1 MARSRMSRP
10 EPIRLALSD
19 GDYIDV
25 KKALSAGE
33 REDML
38 GEIAPTVEAGAKF
51 NMNTKSVRTA
61 TIAAYLLGWSF
72 VDDSGKPI
80 PMSPDLPAGVIR
92 STIRGLDTATFDE
105 LFDAI
110 TYHEKAQS
118 KVSADEKN
126 DRAGAIV
133 SASISPSVN

>member
-1 MARSRMSRP
+1 
-10 EPIRLALSD
+10 
-19 GDYIDV
+19 
-25 KKALSAGE
+25 
-33 REDML
+33 
-38 GEIAPTVEAGAKF
+38 
-51 NMNTKSVRTA
+51 MNTKSVRTA

-80 PMSPDLPAGVIR
+80 PMSPDLPATVIR

-110 TYHEKAQS
+110 TDHEKAQS
-118 KVSADEKN
+118 KASADEKN
-126 DRAGAIV
+126 DRAGAIG